1 MTAVPERHSARALV
15 LDRARRSV
23 LLLRFA
29 FPWRDVETWITPGGG
44 IEPGE
49 GAHAAVVRELYEE
62 TGLTVGAA
70 GPEIWTRDHS
80 LTWGENRIR
89 LRERYFLFEVDE
101 FEPRAVALAP
111 GDEADMFRGFRWWPV
126 AEIPDESREFA
137 PRRLGA
143 LVRELLRDGPPARPF
158 AVLV

>member
-1 MTAVPERHSARALV
+1 MEVPERRSARALV
-15 LDRARRSV
+15 LCRARSSV

-49 GAHAAVVRELYEE
+49 DARAAVVRELYEE
-62 TGLTVGAA
+62 TGLVVPEA
-70 GPEIWTRDHS
+70 GPEIWTRDHA
-80 LTWGENRIR
+80 LTWGEGRIR
-89 LRERYFLFEVDE
+89 LLERYFLFEVDE
-101 FEPRAVALAP
+101 FAPRAVALAP
-111 GDEADMFRGFRWWPV
+111 GDESDMFRGFRWWPV
-126 AEIPDESREFA
+126 AELPDESRALA

-158 AVLV
+158 AVPV